1 MPTLTMGISCSKWNL
16 ITVSSVIYVRLG
28 NSLRVLALIWTIEE
42 FIGSHTYQ
50 TTPATLMTR
59 HQTVTN
65 ITKIEDMSMKSCSS
79 LNTTITMDRL
89 ISTTMITNM
98 ITSDPMSLTATTM
111 ISMTNIVTESMLV
124 KSTII
129 ESVDTIVSIMMTMM
143 KN

>member
-1 MPTLTMGISCSKWNL
+1 
-16 ITVSSVIYVRLG
+16 
-28 NSLRVLALIWTIEE
+28 LALIWTIEE

>member
-16 ITVSSVIYVRLG
+16 ITVSSVIYARLG
-28 NSLRVLALIWTIEE
+28 NLLRVLALIWTIEE

>member
-1 MPTLTMGISCSKWNL
+1 MPTLTMDISCSKWNL
-16 ITVSSVIYVRLG
+16 ITVSSVIYARLG
-28 NSLRVLALIWTIEE
+28 NLLRVLALIWTIEE